1 MCLRHAR
8 FEIDGNTP
16 SPAKSLPGVGKVII
30 ISGPIAR
37 ARCMTANTVKILYLE
52 NHAVFAAQVTRQFLS
67 EHTVTIVAS
76 LAAGRNALASENYDL
91 ILSDYD
97 LVDGKGEEFVREC
110 RRTYPQ
116 LPVIAASAHDVG
128 NEALVRAG
136 VAAVCGNIELVRNI
150 ES

>member
-1 MCLRHAR
+1 MR
-8 FEIDGNTP
+8 
-16 SPAKSLPGVGKVII
+16 
-30 ISGPIAR
+30 
-37 ARCMTANTVKILYLE
+37 ANTVKILYLE

-67 EHTVTIVAS
+67 EHTVTIVPS

-97 LVDGKGEEFVREC
+97 LDDGKGEAFVREC

-116 LPVIAASAHDVG
+116 LPVIAASAHDAG

-136 VAAVCGNIELVRNI
+136 ATAVCCKMEFDRIEEVIAGLMNQKR
-150 ES
+150 